1 MLLLG
6 FVSAAAAQAIAFNPT
21 SLPPGTVGIGYN
33 QTVLANDSDGA
44 EDVNGPFDNDDIFT
58 YAVTAGALP
67 TGLSLN
73 FFTGA
78 ITGTPTTGGTYP
90 FTVTATD
97 LNNATGSQAY
107 TIVIGTNS
115 LVITPGSLPNATQG
129 LQYNQTL
136 SASGG
141 SAPYTY
147 SVSAGSLPAGLSL
160 DPSSGALTGVP
171 TAAGPANF
179 TVQVLD
185 TAGNIGTQAYS
196 FNVGTLSLTVTPPT
210 LPSGTQGVAYNQ
222 SVGATGGSGSYSYS
236 VTSGSLPAG
245 LTLNPGTGAI
255 SGVPGATG
263 QSIFTIQAIDTT
275 NGNAGS
281 RSYSVNIGSAGALT
295 ISPST
300 LPNGS
305 NGTPYSQTLTTS
317 AGSGPYTYTI
327 SGGALPAGLALS
339 SGGAITGTPTGSGAS
354 SFTVRVTDSLGNA
367 GTQLYNVNIGTA
379 LLAINPASLPA
390 MINGRPY
397 SQVVTASGGTGP
409 YTYSISAGA
418 LPTGLVLNTSTGL
431 ISGTPTAAGAS
442 ATFTVRALDSLGNTG
457 LRAYTL
463 TNRRDPALDAEVQGL
478 IASQVA
484 TAQRFAATQMSNV
497 GSHLEGLHGRFDP
510 CSFNFSIAP
519 PVDQTPRPY
528 SDAYADITYGNPNQ
542 LYSPNTAYGSR
553 GQFAPPQPDNAPSRR
568 APRKEAC
575 AADWASSMSIWTAG
589 SFQFGSMTPSGAASN
604 RFTTGGLTAGL
615 DMRINERLIV
625 GAAVGYGGDHAD
637 IGANGTSSDATSY
650 SGTLYASFQPS
661 GLLYVDTAIGYGSV
675 GYQNKRFVSGDGSIA
690 SGKRTGSYWFSML
703 TASVEVSQDNIKIAP
718 YVNANFISANFD
730 GYAESGGSL
739 ALSYDAMSANSMS
752 GAIGLRGS
760 IDIENAH
767 GVLSPNARIEYR
779 QTRQMGYNQALY
791 YSDLGAG
798 SASTF
803 TQAAISS
810 GTETAAAGLRLRT
823 PGGVTA
829 EVEYSI
835 MKGASSFLA
844 QAVRAALHITF

>member
-1 MLLLG
+1 MIPGGLCTFIYLGSGAVFRSYALVACRGLLRCAARSLGLSCGIGLLLLG

-281 RSYSVNIGSAGALT
+281 RSYSLNIGSAGALT
-295 ISPST
+295 IREPV
-300 LPNGS
+300 PG
-305 NGTPYSQTLTTS
+305 
-317 AGSGPYTYTI
+317 I
-327 SGGALPAGLALS
+327 C
-339 SGGAITGTPTGSGAS
+339 TG
-354 SFTVRVTDSLGNA
+354 R
-367 GTQLYNVNIGTA
+367 
-379 LLAINPASLPA
+379 
-390 MINGRPY
+390 
-397 SQVVTASGGTGP
+397 
-409 YTYSISAGA
+409 
-418 LPTGLVLNTSTGL
+418 
-431 ISGTPTAAGAS
+431 
-442 ATFTVRALDSLGNTG
+442 
-457 LRAYTL
+457 
-463 TNRRDPALDAEVQGL
+463 
-478 IASQVA
+478 
-484 TAQRFAATQMSNV
+484 
-497 GSHLEGLHGRFDP
+497 
-510 CSFNFSIAP
+510 
-519 PVDQTPRPY
+519 
-528 SDAYADITYGNPNQ
+528 
-542 LYSPNTAYGSR
+542 
-553 GQFAPPQPDNAPSRR
+553 
-568 APRKEAC
+568 
-575 AADWASSMSIWTAG
+575 
-589 SFQFGSMTPSGAASN
+589 
-604 RFTTGGLTAGL
+604 
-615 DMRINERLIV
+615 
-625 GAAVGYGGDHAD
+625 
-637 IGANGTSSDATSY
+637 
-650 SGTLYASFQPS
+650 
-661 GLLYVDTAIGYGSV
+661 
-675 GYQNKRFVSGDGSIA
+675 
-690 SGKRTGSYWFSML
+690 
-703 TASVEVSQDNIKIAP
+703 
-718 YVNANFISANFD
+718 
-730 GYAESGGSL
+730 
-739 ALSYDAMSANSMS
+739 
-752 GAIGLRGS
+752 
-760 IDIENAH
+760 
-767 GVLSPNARIEYR
+767 
-779 QTRQMGYNQALY
+779 
-791 YSDLGAG
+791 
-798 SASTF
+798 
-803 TQAAISS
+803 
-810 GTETAAAGLRLRT
+810 
-823 PGGVTA
+823 
-829 EVEYSI
+829 
-835 MKGASSFLA
+835 
-844 QAVRAALHITF
+844 